1 MHGRPS
7 PKQPATGV
15 QARRLAPCCVQMSM
29 GERMGW
35 EGMEGSRPP
44 EARPPKR
51 EAEPKPG
58 KPLRSTCWVN
68 M

>member
-1 MHGRPS
+1 
-7 PKQPATGV
+7 
-15 QARRLAPCCVQMSM
+15 VQMSM

-35 EGMEGSRPP
+35 EGMEGSRPL

-58 KPLRSTCWVN
+58 KP
-68 M
+68 

>member
-1 MHGRPS
+1 MYNGYNQARQGRAHGR
-7 PKQPATGV
+7 
-15 QARRLAPCCVQMSM
+15 QASHAWRIS

-58 KPLRSTCWVN
+58 KPKEYVGQH
-68 M
+68 